1 MPDKIKSAE
10 QLRDGKILLIDKP
23 YAWSS
28 FDVVNKIKSVC
39 RHHLGLKKIKIGH
52 AGTLDPLATG
62 LMVIAIGKATKG
74 IEALMSESKSYRATV
89 RLGGTT
95 PSFDLE
101 TSVDALY
108 PYRHITRENV
118 VATLDSF
125 KGTTMQ
131 TPPAFSAKRV
141 KGKRAY
147 ELARK
152 GEEVVLKDKPV
163 TVNNIELTD
172 FDLPVFTFEVECSK
186 GTYIR
191 SMARDIGTKLD
202 SGGYLTQLRRL
213 SSGEFSVNDAMTIDE
228 VVVFLK
234 EIEPIKE

>member
-10 QLRDGKILLIDKP
+10 QLREGEILLIDKP

-62 LMVIAIGKATKG
+62 LMVVAIGKATKS
-74 IEALMSESKSYRATV
+74 IETLMSESKSYRATV

-108 PYRHITRENV
+108 SYRHITEEEIVNV
-118 VATLDSF
+118 LDSF
-125 KGTTMQ
+125 MGTTMQ

-152 GEEVVLKDKPV
+152 GEEVILKDKPI
-163 TVNNIELTD
+163 TITHIKLID
-172 FDLPVFTFEVECSK
+172 FDLPVFSFEVECSK

-191 SMARDIGTKLD
+191 SMARDIGVKLN

-213 SSGEFSVNDAMTIDE
+213 SSGKFSVNNAMTVDE
-228 VVVFLK
+228 VVDFLK